1 MEVDVILPGFFAVIA
16 AVVILIAL
24 IGIWF
29 NGMKPK

>member
-24 IGIWF
+24 FALWMK
-29 NGMKPK
+29 GMRP